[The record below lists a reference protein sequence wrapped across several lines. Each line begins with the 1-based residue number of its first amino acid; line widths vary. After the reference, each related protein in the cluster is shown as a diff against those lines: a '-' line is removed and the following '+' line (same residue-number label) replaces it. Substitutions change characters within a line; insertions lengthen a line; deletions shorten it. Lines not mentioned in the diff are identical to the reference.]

1 MQQIN
6 IDELKPH
13 PRNNEFFDDMTGE
26 KWNEFLDSIKTRGV
40 IEPIVI
46 TPEKVI
52 VSGHQRVRACKELGI
67 RSVMCDVH
75 TYNNDDEILQDLLE
89 TNIRQRGN
97 VGGSSKKVGM
107 RLRELDRIYGI
118 EHGGQ
123 YNNDD
128 EILQDLLE
136 TNIRQRGNVGGSS
149 KKVGMR
155 LRELD
160 RIYGI
165 EHGGQRGN
173 QYQEA
178 KPNFSVLPQKTQED
192 LAKENN
198 MSVDTYQNYK
208 TLADMIPELDELE
221 KTGIVTKSTALA
233 IMKQLSEE
241 EQEELIS
248 SMDTTKKITQKE
260 VQKCIDK
267 FKEEKNNPSYPSDYE
282 QTQRELQNYKKDY
295 EDLHR
300 QFESK
305 VEELQELRKQ
315 IEKMKETTPT
325 EQYNQKL
332 KDSTIFFCSKVAE
345 FIEKVGGYVWLTEH
359 LNELPEYERKSYI
372 SAINTVHI
380 WSETML
386 DNINQ

>member
-6 IDELKPH
+6 INELKPH

-118 EHGGQ
+118 EHGG
-123 YNNDD
+123 
-128 EILQDLLE
+128 
-136 TNIRQRGNVGGSS
+136 
-149 KKVGMR
+149 
-155 LRELD
+155 D
-160 RIYGI
+160 RRK
-165 EHGGQRGN
+165 QLK
-173 QYQEA
+173 EA
-178 KPNFSVLPQKTQED
+178 KPKNSVLHTKKQED

-233 IMKQLSEE
+233 IMKQLSEK

-282 QTQRELQNYKKDY
+282 KTQRELHNYKKDY
-295 EDLHR
+295 EDLYR

-305 VEELQELRKQ
+305 VEELQESRKQ

-386 DNINQ
+386 NNINQ

>member
-75 TYNNDDEILQDLLE
+75 TYNDDDEILQDLLE

-118 EHGGQ
+118 EHGG
-123 YNNDD
+123 
-128 EILQDLLE
+128 
-136 TNIRQRGNVGGSS
+136 
-149 KKVGMR
+149 
-155 LRELD
+155 D
-160 RIYGI
+160 RTKQ
-165 EHGGQRGN
+165 HK
-173 QYQEA
+173 EA
-178 KPNFSVLPQKTQED
+178 KRKNCALPQKTQED
-192 LAKENN
+192 LAKENG
-198 MSVDTYQNYK
+198 MSVRTYQNFQ

-221 KTGIVTKSTALA
+221 TTGIVTKSTALA

-241 EQEELIS
+241 EQEELIK

-267 FKEEKNNPSYPSDYE
+267 FKEEKNNSSYPSDYE
-282 QTQRELQNYKKDY
+282 TTQRELQNYKKDY
-295 EDLHR
+295 ENLHR

-332 KDSTIFFCSKVAE
+332 KNSTIFFCSKVAE

-386 DNINQ
+386 NNIN

>member
-46 TPEKVI
+46 TPEKII

-97 VGGSSKKVGM
+97 VGGSAKKVGM
-107 RLRELDRIYGI
+107 RIKELERIYGI
-118 EHGGQ
+118 EHG
-123 YNNDD
+123 NN
-128 EILQDLLE
+128 QHNR
-136 TNIRQRGNVGGSS
+136 TSNNCKSS
-149 KKVGMR
+149 K
-155 LRELD
+155 
-160 RIYGI
+160 
-165 EHGGQRGN
+165 
-173 QYQEA
+173 
-178 KPNFSVLPQKTQED
+178 TQSD
-192 LAKENN
+192 LAHDMNIT
-198 MSVDTYQNYK
+198 VQTLQNYK
-208 TLADMIPELDELE
+208 TLADMVPELSDLVD
-221 KTGIVTKSTALA
+221 TGIVTKTTVLA
-233 IMKQLSEE
+233 IMNQLSDE
-241 EQEELIS
+241 EQEELIK

-282 QTQRELQNYKKDY
+282 KTQRELQNYKKDY
-295 EDLHR
+295 KDLYR

-305 VEELQELRKQ
+305 VEELQESRKQ

-386 DNINQ
+386 NNINQ